1 MKKSQ
6 LSPSER
12 RRFPIGQ
19 DPRRERRRME
29 AEERQAA
36 RDARSAEEQLAL
48 IMERPGESRREK
60 ERLSASV

>member
-1 MKKSQ
+1 MTK
-6 LSPSER
+6 PRNFER
-12 RRFPIGQ
+12 RRN
-19 DPRRERRRME
+19 RRRME

-48 IMERPGESRREK
+48 IAERPGESRREK